1 METEINN
8 NSIYYRYSEKGIKE
22 KNYKLWEI
30 ISIYSKEDIPF
41 KEKFYLY
48 ENSLELKPK
57 CYCGNDVKFLN
68 MNNGFR
74 RFCSIRCTS
83 NNDDIKNKKK
93 LTNIEKYG
101 VDNPSKSKLIKEK
114 VKETNNIK
122 FGVDYPLQSADVLN
136 KSKNIFIEKYGVDNP
151 SKIREVREKAENTM
165 MERFGSKHAMRSE
178 QIKSDLKVFF
188 IEKYGVDNPS
198 KIREIREKAESTMIE
213 RFGVRSALQN
223 TELLNKLKTTNLLK
237 YGSKSFTST
246 EMYKNIMIKY
256 IFDKNSKMVNDDRYI
271 MIKSDI
277 TEYLIKCNKCNSEFI
292 IQRQLWRNRIKNNE
306 DICLVCNPIF
316 NGVSIGEKNIV
327 SYIKEIYNGEIIEN
341 FRYDRKEIDIYLPE
355 LKIGFEYNGLYW
367 HSELNKNKNY
377 HYDKLLFFNNLGINL
392 IQVWEDDW
400 KYKQDII
407 KSMINNKIL
416 KSERIFARKCEIKEI
431 VDNKLIRDFL
441 EENHIQGFV
450 GSNIKL
456 GLFFNNELVSL
467 MTFGNLRKSLGQVS
481 KKGVYELLRF
491 CNKINISVIGGA
503 SKLFKFFIKNYKV
516 EEVISYSLNSYS
528 DGNLYKN
535 IGFNLENNTDIN
547 YFWCKN
553 GIKYHRFNFRKDK
566 LVKEGY
572 DVTKTESEIMY
583 ERGYFKVFDC
593 GSKKWIYKII
603 IKKTDLLN

>member
-1 METEINN
+1 MEE
-8 NSIYYRYSEKGIKE
+8 NSDLYELLDELVKGEDVSWNRTIYTDDKLVDYISQDKDNKKASTIIIEFPDEEDFLYTLGVDDDDDIWTYKRFNSYYSDSDIDYYRYEEDFREGYLLDNFDESNTLKLNNILRFLNPSLIGGDKDKIGQFLTQSFPSESD
-22 KNYKLWEI
+22 EI
-30 ISIYSKEDIPF
+30 I
-41 KEKFYLY
+41 Y
-48 ENSLELKPK
+48 EYGYRDRD
-57 CYCGNDVKFLN
+57 C
-68 MNNGFR
+68 
-74 RFCSIRCTS
+74 
-83 NNDDIKNKKK
+83 
-93 LTNIEKYG
+93 IERA
-101 VDNPSKSKLIKEK
+101 
-114 VKETNNIK
+114 VKEEINSET
-122 FGVDYPLQSADVLN
+122 
-136 KSKNIFIEKYGVDNP
+136 KNPFL
-151 SKIREVREKAENTM
+151 
-165 MERFGSKHAMRSE
+165 RFG
-178 QIKSDLKVFF
+178 
-188 IEKYGVDNPS
+188 
-198 KIREIREKAESTMIE
+198 
-213 RFGVRSALQN
+213 
-223 TELLNKLKTTNLLK
+223 
-237 YGSKSFTST
+237 
-246 EMYKNIMIKY
+246 
-256 IFDKNSKMVNDDRYI
+256 
-271 MIKSDI
+271 
-277 TEYLIKCNKCNSEFI
+277 
-292 IQRQLWRNRIKNNE
+292 
-306 DICLVCNPIF
+306 
-316 NGVSIGEKNIV
+316 
-327 SYIKEIYNGEIIEN
+327 IKEIYNGEIIEN

-400 KYKQDII
+400 KYKQNII
-407 KSMINNKIL
+407 KSMISNKIL

-491 CNKINISVIGGA
+491 CNKLNTSVIGGA
-503 SKLFKFFIKNYKV
+503 SKLFNFFIKNYKV